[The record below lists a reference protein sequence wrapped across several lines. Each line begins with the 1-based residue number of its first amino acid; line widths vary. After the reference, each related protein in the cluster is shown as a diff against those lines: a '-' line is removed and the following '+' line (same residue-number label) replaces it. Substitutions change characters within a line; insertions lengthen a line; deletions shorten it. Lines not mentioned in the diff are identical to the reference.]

1 MIVSTSRYRVP
12 IPVMGVTFF
21 GFGFLGV
28 LSVAPF
34 SASDDGD
41 DEGWS
46 SSSPFAAR
54 GAKPTGSRSR
64 LFRNIPSVDGPA
76 RFPGRRPR
84 RARRARKDIDVGTGD
99 ADVDG
104 VAVVGA
110 RRVGPVKSECV
121 GNAGI
126 DITCRRDDSRGD
138 A

>member
-1 MIVSTSRYRVP
+1 
-12 IPVMGVTFF
+12 MGVTFF

-54 GAKPTGSRSR
+54 GAKPTDSRSR
-64 LFRNIPSVDGPA
+64 LFWNIPSVDGPA

-84 RARRARKDIDVGTGD
+84 RARRALIVVTGD

-104 VAVVGA
+104 VAVVGE
-110 RRVGPVKSECV
+110 RRVGAGESACV
-121 GNAGI
+121 GTASIGM
-126 DITCRRDDSRGD
+126 TGRRGD
-138 A
+138 ALGDARLRVGRQGAV